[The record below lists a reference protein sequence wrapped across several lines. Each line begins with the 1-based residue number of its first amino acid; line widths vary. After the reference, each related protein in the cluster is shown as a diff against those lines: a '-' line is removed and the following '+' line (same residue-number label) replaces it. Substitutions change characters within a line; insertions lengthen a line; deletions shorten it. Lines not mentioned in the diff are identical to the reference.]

1 MRKRSRRG
9 FTLIEILVVVVILT
23 ILATSVMLTVTSKP
37 DEARV
42 ARSKADISTY
52 ETALEQFR
60 LDMLRYPD
68 EEEGL
73 RALVRK
79 PDSDDADRWRGKYVK
94 RIEKDPWGNPYAYI
108 YPGYYNPEGFDL
120 VSYGADGQEGGEGQ
134 YDKDI
139 GNWSEEDEELE

>member
-9 FTLIEILVVVVILT
+9 FTLIEVLVVVVILT

-42 ARSKADISTY
+42 ARAKADISTY

-73 RALVRK
+73 RALVQK
-79 PDSDDADRWRGKYVK
+79 PDSEGADRWKGKYVK
-94 RIEKDPWGNPYAYI
+94 RIEKDPWGHPYAYVC
-108 YPGYYNPEGFDL
+108 PGYYNPEGFDL
-120 VSYGADGQEGGEGQ
+120 ISYGADGQEGGEGQ

-139 GNWSEEDEELE
+139 GNWSEEDEKLE